1 MPKLK
6 NMLGE
11 TGTVEIPVPD
21 DEPLIVVYRRGA
33 VTPRLQGKL
42 ADVQREIEAAGENT
56 PPSSEMLMLL
66 CQMYAQT
73 IVSWNLTDD
82 DGAVIPTD
90 AESLADVDFGTLNM
104 VMQAIGAE
112 VRPDP
117 LSVGGSNNGSLV
129 MANSEPLRTITAS

>member
-1 MPKLK
+1 MPKLR

-11 TGTVEIPVPD
+11 TATVEIAVPG
-21 DEPLIVVYRRGA
+21 DEPLVVEYRRGV
-33 VTPRLQGKL
+33 VTPRFQGSWPTRS
-42 ADVQREIEAAGENT
+42 ARSRARGDGT
-56 PPSSEMLMLL
+56 PSSELLTLL
-66 CQMYAQT
+66 CQLYAQT

-90 AESLADVDFGTLNM
+90 AEHLADVDFGTLNL

-117 LSVGGSNNGSLV
+117 LSGSGSSNGSSPT
-129 MANSEPLRTITAS
+129 ASSEPHLITTES